1 MAKPTNELGP
11 VIERA
16 KKRASERDETRYVII
31 LDDGEDRSWAQCP
44 EDYLDSD
51 EYRAFDGEV
60 CYAVFPDGEVQRL

>member
-16 KKRASERDETRYVII
+16 KKRASDRNETRYVIQ
-31 LDDGEDRSWAQCP
+31 LDDGDERTWAQCP

-51 EYRAFDGEV
+51 EYRAFDGWIL
-60 CYAVFPDGEVQRL
+60 CAVFPDGKVERL

>member
-16 KKRASERDETRYVII
+16 KKRASDRDETRYVIQ
-31 LDDGEDRSWAQCP
+31 LDEGEDRCWATCT

-51 EYRAFDGEV
+51 EYRAFDGDV
-60 CYAVFPDGEVQRL
+60 WYAVFPDGEVQRL